1 MHALATGPG
10 RGTSLRALVALLAAS
25 CALACA
31 GAAHAFD
38 WTVEIAPGGGLYPVL
53 ALSQGAA
60 ATVGGSR
67 HGLVIVRLHGGDL
80 PARVAVDITTPGLR
94 AHVVR
99 AARGSAVLE
108 LRPPLEWDVDALRH
122 LRQPRDQLLEA
133 TLRGSDGSI
142 HRQHLAVRLHPL
154 DEAPYFVR
162 EDGHSVDLGW
172 IFAAYVDPGDPV
184 VDAVLALA
192 RRLDPAFDQ
201 GHGAAADLRRARAV
215 WAALEQHGLRYA
227 DGDPAIARGPVVWS
241 QRVRRPAQAWRE
253 GRANCIDASVLLAS
267 VFERLGLQPAI
278 VLVPGHAFAGFRG
291 TRVGAPLQYLETT
304 VLGMAHAGATPAER
318 FRAARRAG
326 QASWQ
331 RAASRLD
338 GRHGPD
344 YALVDIGTARA
355 YGIIPTGST
364 TRAAGPPSLAAPA
377 PAGPFPGSGSP

>member
-1 MHALATGPG
+1 MHALATWRG
-10 RGTSLRALVALLAAS
+10 RVLSLRVLAALLAAS
-25 CALACA
+25 WALASA

-38 WTVEIAPGGGLYPVL
+38 WTLEVAPGGGLYPVL

-60 ATVGGSR
+60 TTAGGSR

-94 AHVVR
+94 AHVVH

-108 LRPPLEWDVDALRH
+108 LRPPLEWDVDALRQ

-201 GHGAAADLRRARAV
+201 RHGAAADLRRARAV

-241 QRVRRPAQAWRE
+241 QRVRRPGQVWKE

-278 VLVPGHAFAGFRG
+278 VLVPGWKLMTFRALYFGQAENLDGDIVRGNARLAEWRTIAGTEWNLYIATHEMSFSTPSQR
-291 TRVGAPLQYLETT
+291 E
-304 VLGMAHAGATPAER
+304 AGAREL
-318 FRAARRAG
+318 ARTYKPG
-326 QASWQ
+326 FK
-331 RAASRLD
+331 
-338 GRHGPD
+338 P
-344 YALVDIGTARA
+344 VDEKEM
-355 YGIIPTGST
+355 
-364 TRAAGPPSLAAPA
+364 PSLRTMMLAQAMRQ
-377 PAGPFPGSGSP
+377 SNDK